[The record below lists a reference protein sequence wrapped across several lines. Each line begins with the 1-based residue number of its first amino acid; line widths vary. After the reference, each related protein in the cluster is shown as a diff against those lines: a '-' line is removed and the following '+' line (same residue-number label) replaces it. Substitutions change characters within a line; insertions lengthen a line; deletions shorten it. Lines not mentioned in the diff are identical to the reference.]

1 MSQQSSD
8 PGETDALSGLDS
20 FHHLKRHGLHQ
31 RQLSSSRRHQRCRP
45 TLGCLMITVA
55 FTLLGTAALSAS
67 IFTDYWERID
77 YNVSSIDAIAQRSN
91 GTHRLTWLFN
101 KTVARIVLNP
111 LASSSTAGSKLS
123 GRTPSSSNS
132 YLLPKRNASNAT
144 TTTTTTPI
152 RLNDGLSLDRP
163 FGAPNYVQFASID
176 RQQEISKQRWSGF
189 SHPEDGAFNKSRILS
204 RRNRRHATSNGTHR
218 RKKRAGSTRRRPDSL
233 FYLIPLHGGIWH
245 LCVDLQ
251 NDQLRMLQEM
261 GLDRD
266 ACTEY
271 LATSGALAASG
282 VENDAFRVTSN
293 YLNHHV
299 QSKMHNLSISCAMVC
314 VILLASAA
322 LLGTFGIMKRQISA
336 VLITGVMYI
345 LAALFAVFSLVIMHC
360 KRNSRRETGF
370 VDDPLVN
377 PVEYNEARI
386 FSNSWSMLL
395 GWAGSAV
402 IFVASIFWLFLA
414 KVMRYNQLTFFF

>member
-1 MSQQSSD
+1 MSSD
-8 PGETDALSGLDS
+8 PSETAALSGLETVR
-20 FHHLKRHGLHQ
+20 LKRHGH
-31 RQLSSSRRHQRCRP
+31 RQASRRRERCRP
-45 TLGCLMITVA
+45 TFGCLMITVT

-77 YNVSSIDAIAQRSN
+77 YNVSSIDAIARRSN

-111 LASSSTAGSKLS
+111 LTSSSWPSTANGKLV
-123 GRTPSSSNS
+123 RVPSNFH
-132 YLLPKRNASNAT
+132 LGKRNASE
-144 TTTTTTPI
+144 
-152 RLNDGLSLDRP
+152 GLSLDRP

-176 RQQEISKQRWSGF
+176 RQEEVSKIRWNGF
-189 SHPEDGAFNKSRILS
+189 SHPEESFNKSRILS
-204 RRNRRHATSNGTHR
+204 RRKRRHVMTTHER
-218 RKKRAGSTRRRPDSL
+218 QKRSRRRPDSL

-261 GLDRD
+261 GLDRE

-271 LATSGALAASG
+271 LTAGAAATASG
-282 VENDAFRVTSN
+282 IENDAFRVTPN
-293 YLNHHV
+293 YLNLHV

-322 LLGTFGIMKRQISA
+322 LLGAFGIIKRQISA

-360 KRNSRRETGF
+360 KRNTRRETGF
-370 VDDPLVN
+370 VDDPLVT
-377 PVEYNEARI
+377 PTEYNEARI

-395 GWAGSAV
+395 GWTGSAV

-414 KVMRYNQLTFFF
+414 KVMRYNQLAFFF

>member
-1 MSQQSSD
+1 MSSQSD
-8 PGETDALSGLDS
+8 PGETAALSGLES
-20 FHHLKRHGLHQ
+20 LHHLKRQ
-31 RQLSSSRRHQRCRP
+31 RLRERQQSSSRQRCRP

-77 YNVSSIDAIAQRSN
+77 YNVSSIDAIAQRHN

-111 LASSSTAGSKLS
+111 LASSSLVPSSTGKL
-123 GRTPSSSNS
+123 GRTSNS
-132 YLLPKRNASNAT
+132 YLLAKRNVST
-144 TTTTTTPI
+144 TTTTTSPMRT
-152 RLNDGLSLDRP
+152 NDGLSLDRP

-176 RQQEISKQRWSGF
+176 RQQEISKPRWNGF
-189 SHPEDGAFNKSRILS
+189 SHPEDGMFNKSRILS

-218 RKKRAGSTRRRPDSL
+218 RKKRAGGRRRSSDSL

-282 VENDAFRVTSN
+282 AENDAFRMTPN

-322 LLGTFGIMKRQISA
+322 LLGTFGIIKRQISA

-345 LAALFAVFSLVIMHC
+345 LAALFAIFSLVIMHC

-377 PVEYNEARI
+377 PSEYNEARI
-386 FSNSWSMLL
+386 FTNSWSMLL
-395 GWAGSAV
+395 GWTGSAV